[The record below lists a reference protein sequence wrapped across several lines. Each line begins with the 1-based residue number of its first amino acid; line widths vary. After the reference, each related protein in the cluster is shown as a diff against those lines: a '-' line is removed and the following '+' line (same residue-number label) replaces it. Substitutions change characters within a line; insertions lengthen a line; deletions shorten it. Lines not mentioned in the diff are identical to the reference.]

1 MNPSTT
7 TKTTKTT
14 NTTNIVKYAKS
25 TQNVCMCL
33 AIATFLIILFMM
45 TPLKSFI
52 LSSIIGKIIIL
63 TLLGYTVFYNLKVTN
78 QFSNELNIKLTSGEW
93 NSMKTNI
100 IGSYIF
106 SIFLLILAVAIVKTS
121 M

>member
-7 TKTTKTT
+7 TK
-14 NTTNIVKYAKS
+14 TTNIVKYAKS

-106 SIFLLILAVAIVKTS
+106 SIFLLILAVAIVRTS
-121 M
+121 I

>member
-7 TKTTKTT
+7 SKS
-14 NTTNIVKYAKS
+14 TNIIKYAKS

-33 AIATFLIILFMM
+33 AITTVLIIIFMM
-45 TPLKSFI
+45 TPLNSFI
-52 LSSIIGKIIIL
+52 LSSFIGKMIIL

-93 NSMKTNI
+93 DPMKTNI
-100 IGSYIF
+100 ICSYIF
-106 SIFLLILAVAIVKTS
+106 TIFLLILVVAIIRTS
-121 M
+121 I